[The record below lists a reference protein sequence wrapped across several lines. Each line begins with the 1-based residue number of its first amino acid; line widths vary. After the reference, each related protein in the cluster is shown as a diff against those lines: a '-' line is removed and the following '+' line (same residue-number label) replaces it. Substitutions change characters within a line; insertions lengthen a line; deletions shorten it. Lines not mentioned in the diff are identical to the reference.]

1 LKTGRSD
8 HEISEQ
14 PLVRDK
20 TQWEQIKLK
29 LDGQET
35 KSIKTNS
42 PRGSTLNLEVTCI
55 VTPGK
60 RKSKQSLS
68 QDDSKKKKVVHCDY
82 GLSNQPYRRTVFG
95 SIEGKSRVGADMLSG
110 FESKK

>member
-1 LKTGRSD
+1 MKTGRSD

-14 PLVRDK
+14 PLVGDK
-20 TQWEQIKLK
+20 TQGLMTQKEQIKLK

-35 KSIKTNS
+35 KSVKTNS
-42 PRGSTLNLEVTCI
+42 PRGSTLKSTIVTRI

-60 RKSKQSLS
+60 RKSKQSFS
-68 QDDSKKKKVVHCDY
+68 QDDSKKKKVGYCDY

-95 SIEGKSRVGADMLSG
+95 SIE
-110 FESKK
+110 